1 MGDSKR
7 QKDKR
12 KGNRLPLFILNG
24 KQKGPMISLV
34 TRLVIVAAV
43 YVFVVAVILVVRA
56 NELRSHTSPTVFGI
70 FALWIIVPIGVSYLY
85 WRPRY
90 RSQQSTTR

>member
-1 MGDSKR
+1 MANIKR
-7 QKDKR
+7 QKDER

-34 TRLVIVAAV
+34 TRLLIVATV
-43 YVFVVAVILVVRA
+43 YVSVVAAILILLPAQRVTLLTVV
-56 NELRSHTSPTVFGI
+56 
-70 FALWIIVPIGVSYLY
+70 ALIIWGIVPIGVSYLF

-90 RSQQSTTR
+90 RAL